1 MKANGHRT
9 RIALVDDQSLV
20 LEGLRTLLE
29 HEPGIDV
36 AFATTSSQELLDWL
50 KRDRVDVV
58 VSDVRMPGISGFDIS
73 RRLRSAQPST
83 PVILLT
89 TFDDRDLLTEAVKVG
104 AKGFLLK
111 GASPQDLI
119 TAIDAVARGGV
130 LLNPVEVPAVRQG
143 GTKFVARAGSAAITV
158 SLTPRERSILRLAAT
173 GLSNKEIAKSLGL
186 VEGTV

>member
-119 TAIDAVARGGV
+119 TAIDAVARV
-130 LLNPVEVPAVRQG
+130 RAAPSLSRAPVPRRSRFRSRRASVPFCASLPPVSA
-143 GTKFVARAGSAAITV
+143 TKKSPNLSGS
-158 SLTPRERSILRLAAT
+158 SRGR
-173 GLSNKEIAKSLGL
+173 
-186 VEGTV
+186 